1 MPSEEEQL
9 AWALEQSLLPPPL
22 PCPPSFAPIG
32 APASAAASQQ
42 PASFAPGYP
51 PPASAAASQQPP
63 SFKGR
68 SAPSGSTGL
77 QPGTSE
83 EYTVPQFTFE
93 ELECCEQLGGDKAFR
108 LIVDLQRCLTTKGTG
123 IKVAPDMLTFR
134 AKEVGYEI
142 MYKWP
147 QRIDETRAITK
158 FSKKDRKLTVVAPLL
173 QQ

>member
-9 AWALEQSLLPPPL
+9 AWALEQSLLPS
-22 PCPPSFAPIG
+22 SFAPTG
-32 APASAAASQQ
+32 A
-42 PASFAPGYP
+42 
-51 PPASAAASQQPP
+51 PASAAASQQPP

-93 ELECCEQLGGDKAFR
+93 ELECCEQLGGDRAYR
-108 LIVDLQRCLTTKGTG
+108 LRADLKRCLTTKGTG

-134 AKEVGYEI
+134 AKEVGYEL
-142 MYKWP
+142 MYRWP
-147 QRIDETRAITK
+147 QPIDETRATTK
-158 FSKKDRKLTVVAPLL
+158 FSKKDRELTVVAPLL
-173 QQ
+173 GQ

>member
-9 AWALEQSLLPPPL
+9 AWALEQSLLPS
-22 PCPPSFAPIG
+22 SFAPTG
-32 APASAAASQQ
+32 A
-42 PASFAPGYP
+42 
-51 PPASAAASQQPP
+51 PASAAASQQPP
-63 SFKGR
+63 SFAPGYPPPA
-68 SAPSGSTGL
+68 SAGVSQQPPSFAPSGSPGL

-93 ELECCEQLGGDKAFR
+93 ELECCEQLGGDRAYR
-108 LIVDLQRCLTTKGTG
+108 LRADLKRCLTTKGTG

-158 FSKKDRKLTVVAPLL
+158 FSKKDRKLTVVALLL